1 LSDTP
6 HVPKE
11 QQTAY
16 QRWEMTSFGDE
27 RPSVVAA
34 RRQAEAE
41 ARAARAE
48 AADASAAA
56 LEEAEDVPAPPQ
68 FPTVAEL
75 EAMREEA
82 RQAGHAEGVEAGRKE
97 GFEAAHA
104 EAKAEAR
111 AAFDAELEHL
121 RAIAAEFSTALS
133 AADELIADEVL
144 DLALHLAR
152 DMLRTALPA
161 RPELVVPM
169 VREAIEYLPVLQQPA
184 LLMLHPDDAQAVR
197 DGIGE
202 ELDKGGWRVVDDP
215 SVGRGGC
222 KIDTASNQIDAQAS
236 TRWARLTQALGKD
249 LEWLQP

>member
-104 EAKAEAR
+104 EAKAEAK
-111 AAFDAELEHL
+111 AAFDVELEHL
-121 RAIAAEFSTALS
+121 RAIAMEFSTALS

-222 KIDTASNQIDAQAS
+222 KIDTASNQIDAQAA
-236 TRWARLTQALGKD
+236 TRWTRLTQALGKD